1 MQALEIKQLSKIF
14 KGSAGDVTALDRI
27 GFQVRAGEF
36 VSIVGTSGCGKSTL
50 LNIIAGLADYTSGEL
65 LLNGKA
71 VSGPGSDRAVVF
83 QSDATFPWLSVE
95 DNIQYGMK
103 VKKVPKEQRK
113 RTTDE
118 LLNLL
123 GLEKFRR
130 AYPRELSGG
139 MRKRIDIGRA
149 YAAEPDILLM
159 DEPFGALDVVTRE
172 TMQDELLRIWS
183 EKRRTVIFVTH
194 DLEEAMYLSD
204 RIILLSPRPGRM
216 KEIVELPFGRPR
228 TPELR
233 ESREFY
239 ELRNKLRKL
248 MNPGGTDRENESN

>member
-1 MQALEIKQLSKIF
+1 MQALEIKQLSKVF

-27 GFQVRAGEF
+27 DFDVHAGEF

-50 LNIIAGLADYTSGEL
+50 LNIIAGLTDYTSGEL

-130 AYPRELSGG
+130 SYPRELSGG

-183 EKRRTVIFVTH
+183 EKKRTVIFVTH

-216 KEIVELPFGRPR
+216 KEIVELPFSRPR

-248 MNPGGTDRENESN
+248 MN

>member
-1 MQALEIKQLSKIF
+1 MLEIKQLSKVF
-14 KGSAGDVTALDRI
+14 QGNAGEVTALDRI
-27 GFQVRAGEF
+27 DLDVKAGEF

-50 LNIIAGLADYTSGEL
+50 LSIIAGLTDYTAGSM
-65 LLNGKA
+65 LLNGRP
-71 VSGPGSDRAVVF
+71 VEGPGSDRAVVF

-95 DNIQYGMK
+95 KNIKYGMK
-103 VKKVPKEQRK
+103 VKKVPRAEQEK
-113 RTTDE
+113 KAGE
-118 LLNLL
+118 LLKLL
-123 GLEKFRR
+123 GLENFRNS
-130 AYPRELSGG
+130 YPRELSGG

-183 EKRRTVIFVTH
+183 ERKRTVIFVTH

-204 RIILLSPRPGRM
+204 RIILLSPRPGRL
-216 KEIVELPFGRPR
+216 KKVIELPFARPR
-228 TPELR
+228 TPALR

-239 ELRNKLRKL
+239 ELRNELRKL
-248 MNPGGTDRENESN
+248 MNGGE

>member
-1 MQALEIKQLSKIF
+1 MNVLEIKQLSKVF
-14 KGSAGDVTALDRI
+14 QGNAGEVTALDRI
-27 GFQVRAGEF
+27 DLDVKTGEF

-50 LNIIAGLADYTSGEL
+50 LSIIAGLTDYTSGSM
-65 LLNGKA
+65 LLNGHP
-71 VSGPGSDRAVVF
+71 VEGPGSDRAVVF

-95 DNIQYGMK
+95 KNIQYGMK
-103 VKKVPKEQRK
+103 VQKVPRAEQEIK
-113 RTTDE
+113 TNE

-123 GLEKFRR
+123 GLEKFRNS
-130 AYPRELSGG
+130 YPRELSGG

-183 EKRRTVIFVTH
+183 ERKRTVIFVTH

-204 RIILLSPRPGRM
+204 RIILLSPRPGRL
-216 KEIVELPFGRPR
+216 KKVIELPFARPR

-239 ELRNKLRKL
+239 ELRNELRKI
-248 MNPGGTDRENESN
+248 MNGGE

>member
-1 MQALEIKQLSKIF
+1 MNVLEIKQLSKVF
-14 KGSAGDVTALDRI
+14 QGNAGEVTALDRI
-27 GFQVRAGEF
+27 DLDVKAGEF

-50 LNIIAGLADYTSGEL
+50 LSIIAGLTDYTAGSM
-65 LLNGKA
+65 LLNGRP
-71 VSGPGSDRAVVF
+71 VEGPGSDRAVVF

-95 DNIQYGMK
+95 KNIKYGMK
-103 VKKVPKEQRK
+103 VKKVPRAEQEK
-113 RTTDE
+113 KAGE
-118 LLNLL
+118 LLKLL
-123 GLEKFRR
+123 GLENFRNS
-130 AYPRELSGG
+130 YPRELSGG

-183 EKRRTVIFVTH
+183 ERKRTVIFVTH

-204 RIILLSPRPGRM
+204 RIILLSPRPGRL
-216 KEIVELPFGRPR
+216 KKVIELPFARPR
-228 TPELR
+228 TPALR

-239 ELRNKLRKL
+239 ELRNELRKL
-248 MNPGGTDRENESN
+248 MNGGE

>member
-1 MQALEIKQLSKIF
+1 MQALEIKQLSKVF

-27 GFQVRAGEF
+27 DFEVRAGEF

-130 AYPRELSGG
+130 SYPRELSGG

-149 YAAEPDILLM
+149 YAAEPEILLM

-183 EKRRTVIFVTH
+183 EKKRTVIFVTH

-248 MNPGGTDRENESN
+248 MN

>member
-1 MQALEIKQLSKIF
+1 MQALEIKQLSKVF

-27 GFQVRAGEF
+27 DFGVHAGEF

-50 LNIIAGLADYTSGEL
+50 LNIIAGLTDYTSGEL

-130 AYPRELSGG
+130 SYPRELSGG

-183 EKRRTVIFVTH
+183 EKKRTVIFVTH

-216 KEIVELPFGRPR
+216 KEIVELPFSRPR

-248 MNPGGTDRENESN
+248 MN